1 MSAQEM
7 EVIRESDF
15 RAVDWLRDEHSP
27 RFRKLRFV
35 KWYKC
40 DGYNTQ
46 DLVAAWKLLYE
57 WVKETHRP
65 VNYYAE
71 LQGMLEPL
79 RRYEKKAKTGG
90 KRYFNLSPLSEDSD
104 PLSDI
109 SDTFKDLRRFQKKV
123 GTHKFGRKRKVSESS
138 SDSDP
143 PSNDNRREPQP
154 RAGPSTDK
162 NLPSETAELAVSQ
175 QSKQRLDANEESGM
189 DFSTS
194 TELYP
199 SELSD
204 YHDDSDIGLVNEV
217 LCIHPSLLL
226 HVLFLCHRRQCYLSL
241 LLLHCGIEFLQS
253 QNGMQTELPDIDGFP
268 AKTTWRYSMLEFVKF
283 GNLALQNSHISHS
296 SLITFIRFCLG
307 LG

>member
-1 MSAQEM
+1 MSAQDNDQFTERFRSRISRYEYGLQPGTVRKYLTLLKHIVKM
-7 EVIRESDF
+7 EVIRECGF

-40 DGYNTQ
+40 DGYKTQ
-46 DLVAAWKLLYE
+46 DLLAAWKLLYE

-79 RRYEKKAKTGG
+79 RRYEKKA
-90 KRYFNLSPLSEDSD
+90 NVSPLLEDSD
-104 PLSDI
+104 SD
-109 SDTFKDLRRFQKKV
+109 SDRIQDLRRFQKK
-123 GTHKFGRKRKVSESS
+123 HKVTESS

-143 PSNDNRREPQP
+143 PSNSNPFLDNRREPQP

-199 SELSD
+199 SGPSD
-204 YHDDSDIGLVNEV
+204 YHDDSDVRD
-217 LCIHPSLLL
+217 PSQSSSSRSFPHLHFHSVASCKAQPTFKKKLICGQLELKPKL
-226 HVLFLCHRRQCYLSL
+226 HVVRL
-241 LLLHCGIEFLQS
+241 GI
-253 QNGMQTELPDIDGFP
+253 GF
-268 AKTTWRYSMLEFVKF
+268 
-283 GNLALQNSHISHS
+283 
-296 SLITFIRFCLG
+296 
-307 LG
+307 